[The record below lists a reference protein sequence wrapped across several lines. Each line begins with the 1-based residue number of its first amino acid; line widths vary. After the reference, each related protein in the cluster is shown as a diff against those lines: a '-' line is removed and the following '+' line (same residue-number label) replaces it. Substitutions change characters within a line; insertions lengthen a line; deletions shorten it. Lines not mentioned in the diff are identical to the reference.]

1 MVYQKPLRT
10 DDLNPDKI
18 KVVVRCDTV
27 KIIVQ
32 WDDMV
37 VGASVFIPCIDTEKA
52 KQQMIKIA
60 ELKSWKVEM
69 RVRIENKMFGLRIWR
84 TV

>member
-1 MVYQKPLRT
+1 MVYQKPLKV
-10 DDLNPDKI
+10 DDLNP
-18 KVVVRCDTV
+18 DTV

-52 KQQMIKIA
+52 KQQVEKVVTA
-60 ELKSWKVEM
+60 KSWQVET
-69 RVRIENKMFGLRIWR
+69 RVRIEDKMFRLRIWR
-84 TV
+84 IV

>member
-1 MVYQKPLRT
+1 MVYQKPLKV
-10 DDLNPDKI
+10 DDLNP
-18 KVVVRCDTV
+18 DTV

-52 KQQMIKIA
+52 KQQVEKVVTA
-60 ELKSWKVEM
+60 KSWQVET
-69 RVRIENKMFGLRIWR
+69 RVRIEDKMFGLRIWR
-84 TV
+84 IM

>member
-18 KVVVRCDTV
+18 KVVVR
-27 KIIVQ
+27 

-52 KQQMIKIA
+52 KQQVEKVVA
-60 ELKSWKVEM
+60 AKSWQVET

-84 TV
+84 IV

>member
-1 MVYQKPLRT
+1 MVYQKPLKV
-10 DDLNPDKI
+10 DDLNPDGV
-18 KVVVRCDTV
+18 KV
-27 KIIVQ
+27 IVQ

-37 VGASVFIPCIDTEKA
+37 VGTSVFVPCIDTEKT

>member
-1 MVYQKPLRT
+1 VYQKPLKV
-10 DDLNPDKI
+10 DDLNP
-18 KVVVRCDTV
+18 DTV

-52 KQQMIKIA
+52 KQQVEKVVTA
-60 ELKSWKVEM
+60 KSWQVET
-69 RVRIENKMFGLRIWR
+69 RVRIEDKMFGLRIWR
-84 TV
+84 IM

>member
-1 MVYQKPLRT
+1 MVYQKPLKV
-10 DDLNPDKI
+10 DDLNP
-18 KVVVRCDTV
+18 DTV

-52 KQQMIKIA
+52 KQQVEKVVTA
-60 ELKSWKVEM
+60 KSWQVET
-69 RVRIENKMFGLRIWR
+69 RVRIEDKMFGLRIWR

>member
-18 KVVVRCDTV
+18 KVVVR
-27 KIIVQ
+27 

-52 KQQMIKIA
+52 KQQVEKVVA
-60 ELKSWKVEM
+60 AKSWQVET
-69 RVRIENKMFGLRIWR
+69 RVRIESKMFGLRIWR
-84 TV
+84 IV

>member
-1 MVYQKPLRT
+1 VVYQKPLKV
-10 DDLNPDKI
+10 DDLNP
-18 KVVVRCDTV
+18 DTV

-52 KQQMIKIA
+52 KQQVEKVVTA
-60 ELKSWKVEM
+60 KSWQVET
-69 RVRIENKMFGLRIWR
+69 RVRIEDKMFGLRIWR
-84 TV
+84 IM